1 MKTNKILK
9 YFSIILECSFI
20 GSMILYIYNF
30 YVSSKKYE
38 IIPNEIKSR
47 LNNFIIIAIISLILF
62 LILKYVLYIINKPVN
77 ENIQLQMDL
86 DTSRENKYKNLEAPI
101 TERVFVYK
109 NEYDVPKDKQMVCP
123 NCGNIIDKNAFICI
137 KCGFL
142 LKKLPREKVVERVI
156 EKNNNIKVKPVRNTN
171 YVNNNVVSKSYLNN
185 MIINIGLLIAIIIC
199 LILILDLAA
208 QRGII

>member
-86 DTSRENKYKNLEAPI
+86 DTSRENKYRNLEAPI
-101 TERVFVYK
+101 T
-109 NEYDVPKDKQMVCP
+109 
-123 NCGNIIDKNAFICI
+123 
-137 KCGFL
+137 
-142 LKKLPREKVVERVI
+142 
-156 EKNNNIKVKPVRNTN
+156 
-171 YVNNNVVSKSYLNN
+171 
-185 MIINIGLLIAIIIC
+185 
-199 LILILDLAA
+199 
-208 QRGII
+208 